1 MTTTIDRETTVQA
14 IEALYATGH
23 WLLGQER
30 FKDAADV
37 FRAMATAQPE
47 DERSWLG
54 LGQAH
59 EAAKQRVIAKE
70 IYLTG
75 VTLAHGGRCA
85 IALARLL
92 REMGNDADA
101 AEAIDFAEGVARDND
116 DETLAALVTYER
128 GLS

>member
-1 MTTTIDRETTVQA
+1 MTTMDQATVAQA

-23 WLLGQER
+23 WLLADER

-37 FRAMATAQPE
+37 FRAMAKAKPE
-47 DERSWLG
+47 DERGWLG

-59 EAAKQRVIAKE
+59 EGAQQKVIARE
-70 IYLTG
+70 MYLTG
-75 VTLAHGGRCA
+75 VTLASGGRCA

-92 REMGNDADA
+92 REGGHDAEA
-101 AEAIDFAEGVARDND
+101 AEAIDFAENIASDRD
-116 DETLAALVTYER
+116 DEALAALVSYER

>member
-1 MTTTIDRETTVQA
+1 METIDQFTIAQA
-14 IEALYATGH
+14 AEALYATGH

-37 FRAMATAQPE
+37 FRTMAKAQPE

-59 EAAKQRVIAKE
+59 ERASQRLIAKE
-70 IYLTG
+70 MYLTG

-85 IALARLL
+85 IALARVL
-92 REMGNDADA
+92 REMGNDTDA
-101 AEAIDFAEGVARDND
+101 CEAIDFADSIAQETS
-116 DETLAALVTYER
+116 DESLAAIVAFER
-128 GLS
+128 GQS

>member
-1 MTTTIDRETTVQA
+1 MNTLAQA
-14 IEALYATGH
+14 IEALYTTGH
-23 WLLGQER
+23 WLLGQCR

-47 DERSWLG
+47 DERAWLG

-59 EAAKQRVIAKE
+59 EGANQKLIARE

-85 IALARLL
+85 IALSRIL
-92 REMGNDADA
+92 RDMGQDAEA
-101 AEAIDFAEGVARDND
+101 AEVIDFADTAAKQND
-116 DETLAALVTYER
+116 DEALAALVSYER
-128 GLS
+128 GES

>member
-1 MTTTIDRETTVQA
+1 MTTNQATVEQA

-30 FKDAADV
+30 FADAADV
-37 FRAMATAQPE
+37 FRAMATAKPE
-47 DERSWLG
+47 DERAWLG

-59 EAAKQRVIAKE
+59 ESARQRIIAKE
-70 IYLTG
+70 MYVTG

-85 IALARLL
+85 IALARVL

-101 AEAIDFAEGVARDND
+101 SEAIDFAEMIAKDND
-116 DETLAALVTYER
+116 DDALAALVAYER
-128 GLS
+128 GES